1 MHECTTDFITLQL
14 INHVTLL
21 SIFPIFTHILTSR
34 YGNPTTRVVE
44 EKIRELEGAEDCL
57 VSASGMNSATTM
69 LLALVPAGGHI
80 ITTTDCYRRTRQFIQ
95 TVLPKMGVTATVL
108 DPADMGALEQAL
120 EEHDVSVY
128 FSESPTN
135 PYLRYGPFS
144 SDFQQAFG
152 TCTWSFVSL
161 EGTCMCKLLLSLHSK
176 AHSEFGQD
184 ALRCE
189 LLLQPHIL

>member
-1 MHECTTDFITLQL
+1 MLGNIARQSQEHCTSITGFKKITPLAG
-14 INHVTLL
+14 NFVSSAH
-21 SIFPIFTHILTSR
+21 R

-57 VSASGMNSATTM
+57 VSSSGMNSATTM

-108 DPADMGALEQAL
+108 DPSDMGALEQAL

-135 PYLRYGPFS
+135 PYLR
-144 SDFQQAFG
+144 
-152 TCTWSFVSL
+152 
-161 EGTCMCKLLLSLHSK
+161 
-176 AHSEFGQD
+176 
-184 ALRCE
+184 
-189 LLLQPHIL
+189 